1 MRRGSLEAQ
10 WNDRNGDRHVTSF
23 LPLRRLRPRMS
34 GFTLPS
40 ASLLWQSILSGVF
53 VGALYGLMGL
63 GLSLSWGLLR
73 LINMAHFGFAFLAAY
88 LCFQLAALGADPLL
102 TLLVIVPLF
111 FAIGVALHW
120 LMARFA
126 VTPFNSLLL
135 TFGLTGI
142 IEALIQSIWTADFRR
157 LESVYAQQKF
167 KLGVLFVPVPELI
180 TLLLAVG
187 LSLATWAVL
196 RYTDLGKSMRAAAED
211 AAIASAFGVNQKRNA
226 LLLAGFCTALASVAG
241 VCLALSFTL
250 APSQIYAW
258 IGVVFATV
266 MLGGLGRALG
276 PLIAG
281 TLIGVSEA
289 ITMAVTAPS
298 WAPIVSFTLLIL
310 ILVLRPGKGT

>member
-1 MRRGSLEAQ
+1 VSA
-10 WNDRNGDRHVTSF
+10 
-23 LPLRRLRPRMS
+23 
-34 GFTLPS
+34 FTLPS
-40 ASLLWQSILSGVF
+40 ASLLSQSVLSGIF

-73 LINMAHFGFAFLAAY
+73 LINLAHFAFAFLAAY
-88 LCFQLAALGADPLL
+88 LCYQLATLHVDPLLSLLGIVPAFFALGA
-102 TLLVIVPLF
+102 
-111 FAIGVALHW
+111 ALHW

-142 IEALIQSIWTADFRR
+142 VEAVIQSIWTADFRK
-157 LESVYAQQKF
+157 LESVYENQKF
-167 KLGVLFVPVPELI
+167 KVGTLFVPVPELI
-180 TLLLAVG
+180 TLGLAVA
-187 LSLATWAVL
+187 LSLGVWAVL
-196 RYTDLGKSMRAAAED
+196 RYTDVGKALRAAAED
-211 AAIASAFGVNQKRNA
+211 APIAQAFGVNQRVNSI
-226 LLLAGFCTALASVAG
+226 LLAGTCSALAAVAG

-258 IGVVFATV
+258 IGVVFAAV
-266 MLGGLGRALG
+266 MLGGLGKALG

-310 ILVLRPGKGT
+310 VLVLRPGKLA

>member
-1 MRRGSLEAQ
+1 
-10 WNDRNGDRHVTSF
+10 
-23 LPLRRLRPRMS
+23 MS
-34 GFTLPS
+34 GLTLPS
-40 ASLLWQSILSGVF
+40 ASLLAQSILSGIF
-53 VGALYGLMGL
+53 VGALYALMGL

-73 LINMAHFGFAFLAAY
+73 LINLAHFAFAFLAAY
-88 LCFQLAALGADPLL
+88 LCYQLSTLGVDPLL
-102 TLLVIVPLF
+102 SLLAIVPFF

-120 LMARFA
+120 VMARFS

-142 IEALIQSIWTADFRR
+142 VEALIQSIWTADFRK
-157 LESVYAQQKF
+157 LESVYSNLKF
-167 KLGVLFVPVPELI
+167 KVGGLYFPVPELI

-187 LSLATWAVL
+187 LSFALWAVL
-196 RYTDLGKSMRAAAED
+196 RFTDLGKAMRAAAED
-211 AAIASAFGVNQKRNA
+211 GPIAAAFGIDRKRNA
-226 LLLAGFCTALASVAG
+226 LLLAGTCSALAGVAG
-241 VCLALSFTL
+241 ICLALSFTL

-258 IGVVFATV
+258 IGVVFAVV

-276 PLIAG
+276 PLVAG

-310 ILVLRPGKGT
+310 ILVLRPGRIA